1 MQYNHYREMNHSKGR
16 VAGGGE
22 GGRGGEG
29 EGGGGRVLFSSCLVP
44 LLKEPEGEAGG
55 AGMLYR
61 YLLQEKKMN
70 EIYLF
75 ARVKHCLKL

>member
-1 MQYNHYREMNHSKGR
+1 MCSTLQRDESLQ
-16 VAGGGE
+16 GE
-22 GGRGGEG
+22 GGGRREGGEG
-29 EGGGGRVLFSSCLVP
+29 EGEKGGGRGLFSSCLVP